1 MRWQIY
7 TLTVIIIKIMKL
19 VLLLP
24 AVLLS
29 SARAGRGAGVS
40 WRAAALHYGLPSL
53 LLAICNLGLG
63 YAVPRL
69 GALLYQ
75 VVFQVSTVAATGA
88 LAVTLLGQRLS
99 AGQWGALGL
108 LTLAGI
114 GAAQSRLSD
123 AKGDDAPPSADGLL
137 AALIGA
143 LALSLSTVL
152 SERTASHAGA
162 AIASRPVPL
171 QAHMLTL
178 TLTLALALAQTLT
191 QTLTGTQST

>member
-1 MRWQIY
+1 M
-7 TLTVIIIKIMKL
+7 
-19 VLLLP
+19 
-24 AVLLS
+24 
-29 SARAGRGAGVS
+29 
-40 WRAAALHYGLPSL
+40 
-53 LLAICNLGLG
+53 
-63 YAVPRL
+63 PRL

-88 LAVTLLGQRLS
+88 LAVALLGQRLA

-114 GAAQSRLSD
+114 GAAQSRLGD
-123 AKGDDAPPSADGLL
+123 GKGDEAPPSADGLL

-171 QAHMLTL
+171 QADMAWELVCPS
-178 TLTLALALAQTLT
+178 TLAVGGASRGLAGGIRVRIGLGLG
-191 QTLTGTQST
+191 LGLGLGSGLGLLLG